1 MTSSSSNVFVAGC
14 LSSRVQII
22 GTNHVVCCGKPRF
35 HDQPGYVFSAWRSG
49 KRAFVGVVAIQN
61 GTTRESLVT
70 ATGNQSSYENPIR
83 KSDSFVGICKISI
96 IYHYLIINA
105 PKCLITFNVFVC
117 PGAYAAHSKCNPNPN
132 PKVNCTSIC
141 CYQNTETS

>member
-1 MTSSSSNVFVAGC
+1 MTSYSSNVFVAGC
-14 LSSRVQII
+14 LSSRLQII
-22 GTNHVVCCGKPRF
+22 RTNHVVCRGKPRF
-35 HDQPGYVFSAWRSG
+35 HDQPGYVFRAGMSG
-49 KRAFVGVVAIQN
+49 KGAFVGVVAIQN

-105 PKCLITFNVFVC
+105 RKCLIIFNAFVF
-117 PGAYAAHSKCNPNPN
+117 PGVYAAQHM
-132 PKVNCTSIC
+132 
-141 CYQNTETS
+141 